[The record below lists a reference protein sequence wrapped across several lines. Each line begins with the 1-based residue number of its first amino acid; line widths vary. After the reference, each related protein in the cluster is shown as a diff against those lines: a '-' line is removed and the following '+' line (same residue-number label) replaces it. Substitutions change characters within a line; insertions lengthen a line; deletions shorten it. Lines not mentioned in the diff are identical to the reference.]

1 MVNSIN
7 FVILGDYSVAA
18 ELGKKGTE
26 TDIAI
31 YDKKTADI
39 IYTWTAPIT
48 FPDKIQSLMQAVN
61 MAEYAILN
69 VTKLDKY
76 LGEQII
82 ALDSVEFKD
91 GFIIHSYDIDEAKL
105 KTFIQDTSISSFK
118 FLDNIDQLKQ
128 ALTKLEPKPCTGP
141 VIIHVDHA
149 FDVKGVGTVVLG
161 VVRQGTVN
169 VHDELTLLPS
179 GKTMLVK
186 SIQMHDEPVEKSDS
200 PARVGLAI
208 KGIPAEEISRGDVIC
223 LPDTL
228 KVSSD
233 PISVKF
239 TKSVFFKGE
248 LAENQTYM
256 ISIGLQIKPA
266 KIKQTGD
273 LLEITAEKPVV
284 YRPGQTCVLL
294 KPDNQGTRIVGKG
307 IIQ

>member
-1 MVNSIN
+1 M
-7 FVILGDYSVAA
+7 
-18 ELGKKGTE
+18 
-26 TDIAI
+26 
-31 YDKKTADI
+31 
-39 IYTWTAPIT
+39 
-48 FPDKIQSLMQAVN
+48 
-61 MAEYAILN
+61 
-69 VTKLDKY
+69 
-76 LGEQII
+76 
-82 ALDSVEFKD
+82 
-91 GFIIHSYDIDEAKL
+91 
-105 KTFIQDTSISSFK
+105 
-118 FLDNIDQLKQ
+118 
-128 ALTKLEPKPCTGP
+128 TKLEPKSSTGP

-179 GKTMLVK
+179 GKNILVK

-239 TKSVFFKGE
+239 TKSMFFKGE

-256 ISIGLQIKPA
+256 ISVGLQIKPA
-266 KIKQTGD
+266 KIKQTGN
-273 LLEITAEKPVV
+273 LLEITVEKPVV

-307 IIQ
+307 MIQ